1 MSGNLESFLD
11 TVAQAIG
18 AEWVD
23 VRPETIQ
30 RYGEHT
36 LPAKQRPPAAV
47 LFPESTRDVQAIVKA
62 ANQHRVQLYPIS
74 TGNNIGLGSRAPV
87 QEGQVVVDLGYRMN
101 RILEVNEETC
111 YAEIEPG
118 VSFQMLHDEL
128 VARGD
133 KLMLSATSGP
143 PHGGILGNAMD
154 RGAGYGPYFDHFGML
169 CGMEVVLGNGE
180 IIRTGDGS
188 LDTDNLVN
196 WHVSK
201 YSYGPALDGLFA
213 QSNFGIVT
221 RAAIWLMP
229 RPPAARSFHFIFPE
243 DDDIAEIIDLCR
255 PLKLSNFVPSLF
267 RISNDLYA
275 LAPEDQ
281 NWEYLE
287 GSKEAFSAEGR
298 RALQKKHGLGAWQ
311 VSGMFYGASDAA
323 MEPQIQRVRAHFER
337 SGKARYVSHEEAL
350 QIPALNIAINA
361 MNGRPSADEL
371 GMLQWRPGSGNSWF
385 LPGTPMVGSQALELD
400 RLGREIYAKHGMDYI
415 IMHVASARFARGLHV
430 MVWNKDD
437 ADENARADAC
447 YRELADE
454 FARRGVGVGRAPT
467 DYRELHMQMMM
478 PSLQRALSDIKQA
491 LDPNGVIA
499 QGKYGIYSPQQTAAA
514 EAAPVGQTA

>member
-1 MSGNLESFLD
+1 MSSNISAFLD
-11 TVAQAIG
+11 AASAALG
-18 AEWVD
+18 KEWVD
-23 VRPETIQ
+23 QRPETIK

-36 LPAKQRPPAAV
+36 LPGAERPPAAV
-47 LFPESTRDVQAIVKA
+47 LFPESTQQVQSVVRA
-62 ANQHRVQLYPIS
+62 ANQHGVQLYPIS

-87 QEGQVVVDLGYRMN
+87 KPGQVIVDLGYRMN

-111 YAEIEPG
+111 FAEVQPG

-128 VARGD
+128 VRRGD
-133 KLMLSATSGP
+133 KLMVSATSGP

-169 CGMEVVLGNGE
+169 CGMEVVLGNGD
-180 IIRTGDGS
+180 IVRTGDGS
-188 LDTDNLVN
+188 LEGDNLVN

-201 YSYGPALDGLFA
+201 YSFGPALDGLFA

-229 RPPAARSFHFIFPE
+229 RPPAARSFHFVFPDDE
-243 DDDIAEIIDLCR
+243 DIGEIIDLCR
-255 PLKLSNFVPSLF
+255 PMKLSNFVPTLF

-275 LAPEDQ
+275 MAPEDQ
-281 NWEYLE
+281 NWEYLQ
-287 GSKEAFSAEGR
+287 GSKQAFSLEGR
-298 RALQKKHGLGAWQ
+298 KALQQKHGLGAWQ

-323 MEPQIQRVRAHFER
+323 IEPSIQRVKAHFER
-337 SGKARYVSHEEAL
+337 SGKARYVSHDEAL
-350 QIPALNIAINA
+350 GIPALNIAIDA
-361 MNGRPSADEL
+361 MSGRPSANEL

-385 LPGTPMVGSQALELD
+385 LPGTPMVGRQALELD
-400 RLGREIYAKHGMDYI
+400 RLGREIYARHGMDYI

-430 MVWNKDD
+430 LVWNKDD

-447 YRELADE
+447 YKELAHE
-454 FARRGVGVGRAPT
+454 FAKRGVGVGRAPA
-467 DYRELHMQMMM
+467 DYHELHMGMLM
-478 PSLQRALSDIKQA
+478 PSLQKAFGEIKNA

-499 QGKYGIYSPQQTAAA
+499 QGKYGIYGSGEPA
-514 EAAPVGQTA
+514 EAR